1 MSKSRA
7 IFCISFYFKGVD
19 FLKASKAAGNTVYL
33 LTKKSLEHKP
43 WPRESIDE
51 FFYMDSEE
59 NTPENF
65 SNMAKGLAFLMR
77 TKRIDWIVALDDFDV
92 EKAAFLREQFR
103 IPGMGQTTARYFRDK
118 LAMRVKAKESGIP
131 VPAFSPLF
139 NDEDINHFLQAVPAP
154 WIIKPRSEASAT
166 GLRKVHNAEEA
177 WKVLHE
183 IGEERHLFLIEQF
196 KPGDVFH
203 ADALTVDG
211 KVIFCRISQYL
222 NTPFEVAHGGGIF
235 RSHTVEFGGDDDKA
249 LQKLNKDVMKAFG
262 MKFSASHTEFIR
274 ANEDGQFY
282 FLETSSRVGGAHLAE
297 MVEVSSDINLWAEWA
312 KIEDA
317 MAKEEVYKLP
327 KKKKDYAGIL
337 VSLSRFQHPDMSGF
351 NDPEIVWKI
360 DKDYHVG
367 FIVKSNSREKV
378 LGLLDDYAERV
389 FRDFHAS
396 APVPDKPAD

>member
-1 MSKSRA
+1 
-7 IFCISFYFKGVD
+7 
-19 FLKASKAAGNTVYL
+19 
-33 LTKKSLEHKP
+33 
-43 WPRESIDE
+43 
-51 FFYMDSEE
+51 
-59 NTPENF
+59 
-65 SNMAKGLAFLMR
+65 
-77 TKRIDWIVALDDFDV
+77 
-92 EKAAFLREQFR
+92 
-103 IPGMGQTTARYFRDK
+103 
-118 LAMRVKAKESGIP
+118 MRVKAKKSGIP

-139 NDEDINHFLQAVPAP
+139 NDEDINHFLQTVPAP

-196 KPGDVFH
+196 KPGDVYH

-211 KVIFCRISQYL
+211 KVIFCRVSQYL

-249 LQKLNKDVMKAFG
+249 LQKLNKEVMKAFG
-262 MKFSASHTEFIR
+262 MKFSASHTEFIK

-317 MAKEEVYKLP
+317 MAKEEAYKLP

-351 NDPEIVWKI
+351 NDPEIVWRI

-367 FIVKSNSREKV
+367 FIVKSDSRERV
-378 LGLLDDYAERV
+378 LALLDDYAERV

-396 APVPDKPAD
+396 APVPDKPTD